1 MKFDVI
7 GFGAI
12 NLDKICRVD
21 EIVGAGGESF
31 ITDIL
36 LSPGGSAA
44 NTMVA
49 LAKLNM
55 KTGYIGK
62 VGCDEDGEFLL
73 RCFQKEAV
81 NTDGII
87 RPKKG
92 FSGQSLIFED
102 NSGER
107 EIYIYPG
114 ANDELE
120 FVDIDLDYAK
130 KAKAI
135 HLTSFVGEKPF
146 EAQKRIIELL
156 PNVIITFDPGDI
168 YASKGI
174 GELEPIVKKST
185 ILFTNTSKD
194 LEAKEIITGKDYEKA
209 CEYLIEKGAEIVVV
223 KLGSRGCY
231 VTDSKESHTMEP
243 YKVNAVSTT
252 GAGDAFNAG
261 FIYGHLQGKDLFYCS
276 KFGNFVASRCITK
289 PGAREGLPRRECLK
303 EFEKDLR

>member
-12 NLDKICRVD
+12 NLDKICRANK
-21 EIVGAGGESF
+21 IVGAGGEGF
-31 ITDIL
+31 ITDML

-44 NTMVA
+44 NTVVA
-49 LAKLNM
+49 LVKLGL

-62 VGCDEDGEFLL
+62 VGHDEDGVFLL
-73 RCFQKEAV
+73 RSFEEEGV

-87 RPKKG
+87 RSKKG

-114 ANDELE
+114 VNDELE
-120 FVDIDLDYAK
+120 FGEINIDYAGS
-130 KAKAI
+130 AKAL
-135 HLTSFVGEKPF
+135 HLTSFVGERPF
-146 EAQKRIIELL
+146 EAQKKIIELL
-156 PNVIITFDPGDI
+156 PNLITTFDPGDI

-174 GELEPIVKKST
+174 GNLEPIIQKSK
-185 ILFTNTSKD
+185 ILFTNTLKNGRV
-194 LEAKEIITGKDYEKA
+194 KEIITGRDYEKA
-209 CEYLIEKGAEIVVV
+209 CEYLIAKGAEIVVV

-231 VTDSKESHTMEP
+231 VTDLKESYAIGP

-261 FIYGHLQGKDLFYCS
+261 FIYGFLKGRDLFYCG
-276 KFGNFVASRCITK
+276 KLGNFVASRCISK
-289 PGAREGLPRRECLK
+289 PGAREGLPRAECLK

>member
-12 NLDKICRVD
+12 NLDKICRVN
-21 EIVGAGGESF
+21 EIVGASGESF
-31 ITDIL
+31 ITDML

-44 NTMVA
+44 NTIVA
-49 LAKLNM
+49 LAKLNV

-62 VGCDEDGEFLL
+62 VGYDEDGEFLL
-73 RCFQKEAV
+73 KCFQEESV

-87 RPKKG
+87 KPKKG

-102 NSGER
+102 GTGER

-120 FVDIDLDYAK
+120 FADIDLDYAK
-130 KAKAI
+130 KAKAL

-146 EAQKRIIELL
+146 EAQKRIVELL
-156 PNVIITFDPGDI
+156 PNMIMTFDPGDI

-174 GELEPIVKKST
+174 DELDAIIKKST

-194 LEAKEIITGKDYEKA
+194 RETKEIITGKDYERA
-209 CEYLIEKGAEIVVV
+209 CEYFIEKGAEIVVV
-223 KLGSRGCY
+223 KLGSQGCY
-231 VTDSKESHTMEP
+231 VADSKESYAIEP
-243 YKVNAVSTT
+243 YEVNAVSTT

-261 FIYGHLQGKDLFYCS
+261 FIYGHLQNKDLFYCG

-289 PGAREGLPRRECLK
+289 QGARKGLPGRECLK
-303 EFEKDLR
+303 DFEKDL